1 MGEFEAHMQ
10 NFFQEFGSGRHMV
23 LSTSLHDHVT
33 SRMMSVVQMD
43 GLFWFQTDR
52 RFRKYSQ
59 LAENPRVA
67 LCADNI
73 QIEGLCRE
81 AGRPLDN
88 AAFAALYRARFPSSF
103 GRYTHLSG
111 ELLFAVTPVY
121 LERWLYRDGEPYLEQ
136 FLLDSRQYRL
146 SPYCGG

>member
-33 SRMMSVVQMD
+33 SRMMSVIQMD

-52 RFRKYSQ
+52 HFRKYRQ

-81 AGRPLDN
+81 AGRVPGALPLLLR
-88 AAFAALYRARFPSSF
+88 AVHPSERRAALCRHARVSRAVA
-103 GRYTHLSG
+103 LSG
-111 ELLFAVTPVY
+111 
-121 LERWLYRDGEPYLEQ
+121 W
-136 FLLDSRQYRL
+136 
-146 SPYCGG
+146 